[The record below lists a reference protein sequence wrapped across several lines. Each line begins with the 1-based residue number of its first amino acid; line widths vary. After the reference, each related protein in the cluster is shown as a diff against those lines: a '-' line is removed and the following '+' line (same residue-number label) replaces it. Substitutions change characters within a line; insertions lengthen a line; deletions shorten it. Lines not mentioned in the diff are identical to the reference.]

1 MGISAKIDVVFMV
14 EKDGSISNIEVA
26 ADATEGFEAEAF
38 RLLDDMPE
46 WTPAM
51 WNDRLVRSFVYGT
64 LFFKVYRNGSAE
76 VEFIRRAVNI
86 DDND

>member
-1 MGISAKIDVVFMV
+1 
-14 EKDGSISNIEVA
+14 
-26 ADATEGFEAEAF
+26 
-38 RLLDDMPE
+38 
-46 WTPAM
+46 M